1 MIDTSTTQSRIA
13 ICIITRKRPK
23 GLARTLASLDE
34 LVVPD
39 GCLVEVVVVDNDDP
53 DAASEHPLPPVGG
66 SPVHRVAEPKPGI
79 PFARNRAI
87 EEARKR
93 ADYLAFI
100 DDDETVET
108 DWLVKLMEARDAS
121 GADIVTGPA
130 LPRLPESSPA
140 WAERSGIYGCHRYVT
155 GEERP
160 WAFTHNVLASTRLF
174 DDPDFRFDE
183 AMQYTGA
190 SDTQLF
196 RKLREAGHQIIWA
209 DDAIAWEWYPESRV
223 NYRWAFARSYRIGV
237 TDAHMELRRN
247 RRVGTKIRLSWLA
260 MRYGVRGVLR
270 GVARIMHPSTA
281 LACCGWDLA
290 RGIGLVGGIFG
301 ARYDE
306 YRTIHGE

>member
-1 MIDTSTTQSRIA
+1 MIDTPTTQSRIA

-66 SPVHRVAEPKPGI
+66 SQVHRVAEPKPGI

-87 EEARKR
+87 EEARAR

-100 DDDETVET
+100 DDDETVEK
-108 DWLVKLMEARDAS
+108 DWLVRLMEVRDAS

-130 LPRLPESSPA
+130 LPRLPESSPG

-196 RKLREAGHQIIWA
+196 RKLREAGHRIIWA

-270 GVARIMHPSTA
+270 GVAGLMHPSTA

-306 YRTIHGE
+306 YRTIHGD